1 MRQKIRK
8 TMIGMKDFGDLVTLF
23 IYKKINSFLLNGT
36 SILSLKKLQLIGS
49 KIIFSFR
56 WKN

>member
-1 MRQKIRK
+1 
-8 TMIGMKDFGDLVTLF
+8 MIGMKDFGDLVTLF
-23 IYKKINSFLLNGT
+23 MYKKINSFLLNGT